1 MQPMAFLRSAQAGLR
16 RLFRRTTAERDLDDE
31 VRDYVASATREF
43 VRAGL
48 TPDEAARRA
57 RAEMGSLEGVKD
69 EVRQGGWEA
78 SVETTFRDARLAV
91 RALRRTPGFT
101 LVAGLTLALGIGS
114 ATAIFSAV
122 SPILFEPLPYPHAD
136 RILLLSDF
144 GSDGSPVPVTFGT
157 YREIA
162 DRSRSFEALA
172 VADLWQPALTGFND
186 PERLA
191 GQRVTAGYFR
201 ALGVAPAEG
210 RDFNEADGRIGAAR
224 VAIVSES
231 LAARRFGGRSAI
243 VGRQIDLSGDPYLVI
258 GVLPA
263 TFENVLAPS
272 TDVWAPVR
280 YRSPAP
286 FEGPEWGHHMTMVGR
301 LRAGV
306 SIDRAREDLS
316 AIARARVSAYARPPW
331 ADMASGIIVD
341 PLQHGVTA
349 DVRPALT
356 AIFGAVLFLVG
367 IACVNVTNLVA
378 ARGAERRDEFALRA
392 ALGAGRARLVRHL
405 LTESVLVAG
414 FGGALGLIVAWFGVR
429 ALVALSPP
437 GLPRPHAIRLD
448 QASFAF
454 AFGVT
459 TMVGLLVGLLPALD
473 ASRREWSLGLGR
485 MSRRATG
492 GRRLVRR
499 ALVVTEV
506 ALAFVLLVGAGL
518 LWRSLERLL
527 AVPPGFDPSHVLT
540 MQVQEVGYRYN
551 ADPARL
557 QFYLRALE
565 AVRAVP
571 GVTSAA
577 FTSQL
582 PLSGDSDSYGALI
595 QSTSPNAPGQ
605 EDSGAAR
612 YAVTPDYFATM
623 HIPLRR
629 GRLFDA
635 SDLTS
640 GPEAILINESYA
652 RREFRGRN
660 PIGEHLRLG
669 PEIGDTARSWDV
681 VVGVVGDV
689 KQLSLALGPP
699 NAFYVVSGRWSWVDS
714 VESLVVRTSLDAA
727 ALAPAVKAAIWSVD
741 RNQPIVRIATMDALV
756 ARSEAER
763 SFALIVFEAFAL
775 AALALAAIGIYGVLA
790 GSVTERTREIGV
802 RSALGASRG
811 RVLALVLRQGLAM
824 AAVGTVLGLG
834 GAVLT
839 SRAIATLLF
848 GVSRYDPATYF
859 GTVAVFTAVATAACW
874 VPAWR
879 ASRVDPM
886 TALRAE

>member
-1 MQPMAFLRSAQAGLR
+1 MSFVRSTQAGLR
-16 RLFRRTTAERDLDDE
+16 RLFRRTAAERDLDDE

-48 TPDEAARRA
+48 PPDEAARRA

-78 SVETTFRDARLAV
+78 SVETTWRDARLAV
-91 RALRRTPGFT
+91 RGLRRTPGFT
-101 LVAGLTLALGIGS
+101 VVAGLTLALGVGS

-136 RILLLSDF
+136 RIVLVSDF
-144 GSDGSPVPVTFGT
+144 GSGGSPVPVTFGT
-157 YREIA
+157 YRELA
-162 DRSRSFEALA
+162 DRSQSFEALA
-172 VADLWQPALTGFND
+172 VVDLWQPALTGFND
-186 PERLA
+186 PERLD

-210 RDFNEADGRIGAAR
+210 RDFNEADGRIGAPK

-231 LAARRFGGRSAI
+231 LAARRFGGRGAI
-243 VGRQIDLSGDPYLVI
+243 VGRQIDLSGDQYLVI

-301 LRAGV
+301 VRAGV
-306 SIDRAREDLS
+306 PIDRVREDLS

-331 ADMASGIIVD
+331 ADMASGLIVD

-378 ARGAERRDEFALRA
+378 ARGAERRDELALRA
-392 ALGAGRARLVRHL
+392 ALGAGRARLIRHL
-405 LTESVLVAG
+405 LTESLIVAG
-414 FGGALGLIVAWFGVR
+414 LGGALGLIVAWFGVR

-448 QASFAF
+448 QMSFAF

-473 ASRREWSLGLGR
+473 AARNEWSLGLGR
-485 MSRRATG
+485 ASRRTTG
-492 GRRLVRR
+492 GRRLIRR
-499 ALVVTEV
+499 ALVVAEV
-506 ALAFVLLVGAGL
+506 ALALVLLVGAGL

-527 AVPPGFDPSHVLT
+527 AVTPGFDSSHVLT
-540 MQVQEVGYRYN
+540 MQVQEVGHRY
-551 ADPARL
+551 DPDEARL
-557 QFYLRALE
+557 EFYRLALD

-577 FTSQL
+577 FTNQL
-582 PLSGDSDSYGALI
+582 PLSGDFEGYGVLFESL
-595 QSTSPNAPGQ
+595 STGAPGQ
-605 EDSGAAR
+605 ENSSALR
-612 YAVTPDYFATM
+612 YAVTPDYFRTM
-623 HIPLRR
+623 RVPLLR
-629 GRLFDA
+629 GRLLDA
-635 SDLTS
+635 GDLTS

-652 RREFRGRN
+652 RREFSGRS
-660 PIGEHLRLG
+660 PIGERLRLG
-669 PEIGDTARSWDV
+669 PEIGDSARPWDV
-681 VVGVVGDV
+681 IVGVVGDV
-689 KQLSLALGPP
+689 KQTSLALGPP
-699 NAFYVVSGRWSWVDS
+699 DAFYVASGRWSWVDT
-714 VESLVVRTSLDAA
+714 VQSLVVRTGVDAA
-727 ALAPAVKAAIWSVD
+727 ALAPAVKSAIWSVD
-741 RNQPIVRIATMDALV
+741 RNQPILRIATMDTLV

-763 SFALIVFEAFAL
+763 RFTLIVFEAFAL

-811 RVLALVLRQGLAM
+811 RVLALVLRQGLTLSATG
-824 AAVGTVLGLG
+824 VVIGVG
-834 GAVLT
+834 GAALA
-839 SRAIATLLF
+839 SRVIATLLF
-848 GVSRYDPATYF
+848 GVSQRDPATY
-859 GTVAVFTAVATAACW
+859 GEVIAVFAAVATAACW

>member
-1 MQPMAFLRSAQAGLR
+1 MSVFRSAQAGLR
-16 RLFRRTTAERDLDDE
+16 RLFRRETAESDLDDE
-31 VRDYVASATREF
+31 VRDYLASATAEF

-48 TPDEAARRA
+48 PPTEAARRA
-57 RAEMGSLEGVKD
+57 RAEMGSPEAVKD

-78 SVETTFRDARLAV
+78 SIETTWRDARLAV
-91 RALRRTPGFT
+91 RGLRRAPGFT
-101 LVAGLTLALGIGS
+101 LVAGLTLALGVGS

-136 RILLLSDF
+136 RILLLSDV
-144 GSDGSPVPVTFGT
+144 GSGGSPIPVTFGT

-172 VADLWQPALTGFND
+172 AVDEWQPALTGFSD

-191 GQRVTAGYFR
+191 GQRVTAGYFKV
-201 ALGVAPAEG
+201 LGVGPAQG
-210 RDFNEADGRIGAAR
+210 RDFNEADGRIGAPR

-231 LAARRFGGRSAI
+231 LAARRFGGGSAI

-263 TFENVLAPS
+263 SFENVLAPS

-280 YRSPAP
+280 YQSPAP

-316 AIARARVSAYARPPW
+316 AIARARISAYARPPW
-331 ADMASGIIVD
+331 ANMASGLVVD
-341 PLQHGVTA
+341 PLQQGVTA

-356 AIFGAVLFLVG
+356 AIFGAVLLLVG

-392 ALGAGRARLVRHL
+392 ALGAGRARLIRHL
-405 LTESVLVAG
+405 LTESLLVAG
-414 FGGALGLIVAWFGVR
+414 VGGALGLVVAWLGVR
-429 ALVALSPP
+429 ALIALSPP
-437 GLPRPHAIRLD
+437 ALPRPHAIRLD

-459 TMVGLLVGLLPALD
+459 TFVGLLVGLLPALD

-485 MSRRATG
+485 TSRRTTG
-492 GRRLVRR
+492 GRRLARR

-506 ALAFVLLVGAGL
+506 ALALVLLVGAGL

-527 AVPPGFDPSHVLT
+527 AVAPGFDSSHVLT
-540 MQVQEVGYRYN
+540 MQVQEVGHQY
-551 ADPARL
+551 DPDAARL
-557 QFYLRALE
+557 QFYLQALE

-577 FTSQL
+577 FTNQL
-582 PLSGDSDSYGALI
+582 PLSGDFEAYGGLFESI
-595 QSTSPNAPGQ
+595 SPNAPGQ
-605 EDSGAAR
+605 EDSNALR
-612 YAVTPDYFATM
+612 YVVTPDYFATM
-623 HIPLRR
+623 QIPLVR
-629 GRLFDA
+629 GRLLDA
-635 SDLTS
+635 ADRTS

-652 RREFRGRN
+652 RREFHGRN
-660 PIGEHLRLG
+660 PVGERLRFG
-669 PEIGDTARSWDV
+669 PEIGDSARPWDV
-681 VVGVVGDV
+681 IVGVVGDV
-689 KQLSLALGPP
+689 KQASLALGPP
-699 NAFYVVSGRWSWVDS
+699 DAFYVVSGRWSWVDA
-714 VESLVVRTSLDAA
+714 VQSLVVRTGVDAA
-727 ALAPAVKAAIWSVD
+727 ALAPAVKGAIWSVD
-741 RNQPIVRIATMDALV
+741 RNQPIARIATMDTLV

-763 SFALIVFEAFAL
+763 SFTLIVFEAFAL

-811 RVLALVLRQGLAM
+811 RVLALVLRQGLTLAGVGVVVGIAG
-824 AAVGTVLGLG
+824 AAL
-834 GAVLT
+834 A

-848 GVSRYDPATYF
+848 GLSQRDPATYLEVVVVF
-859 GTVAVFTAVATAACW
+859 AVVATAACW

>member
-1 MQPMAFLRSAQAGLR
+1 MTFFRSAQAGLG
-16 RLFRRTTAERDLDDE
+16 RLFRRNTAERDLDDE
-31 VRDYVASATREF
+31 VRDYVARATAEF

-48 TPDEAARRA
+48 SPDEAARRA
-57 RAEMGSLEGVKD
+57 RAEMGSVEGVKD

-78 SVETTFRDARLAV
+78 SVETTWRDARLAV

-101 LVAGLTLALGIGS
+101 LVAGLTLALGVGS

-136 RILLLSDF
+136 RIVLVSDF
-144 GSDGSPVPVTFGT
+144 GSGGSPVPVTFGT
-157 YREIA
+157 YRELA
-162 DRSRSFEALA
+162 DRSQSFDALA

-186 PERLA
+186 PERLD

-210 RDFNEADGRIGAAR
+210 RDFNEADGRMGAPR

-243 VGRQIDLSGDPYLVI
+243 VGRQIDLSGDRYLVI
-258 GVLPA
+258 GVLPV

-306 SIDRAREDLS
+306 SIDRVREDLS
-316 AIARARVSAYARPPW
+316 AIARARVPAYARPPW
-331 ADMASGIIVD
+331 ADMSSGLIVD

-356 AIFGAVLFLVG
+356 AIFGAVLLLVG

-392 ALGAGRARLVRHL
+392 ALGAGRARLIRHL
-405 LTESVLVAG
+405 LTESLLVAG
-414 FGGALGLIVAWFGVR
+414 LGGALGLVVAWFGVR
-429 ALVALSPP
+429 ALIALSPP

-473 ASRREWSLGLGR
+473 AARNEWSLGPGR
-485 MSRRATG
+485 ASRRTTG
-492 GRRLVRR
+492 GRRLIRR
-499 ALVVTEV
+499 ALVVAEV
-506 ALAFVLLVGAGL
+506 ALALVLLVGAGL

-527 AVPPGFDPSHVLT
+527 AVTPGFDSSHVLT
-540 MQVQEVGYRYN
+540 MQVQEVGQRY
-551 ADPARL
+551 DPDDARL
-557 QFYLRALE
+557 QFYRLALD

-577 FTSQL
+577 FTNQL
-582 PLSGDSDSYGALI
+582 PLSGDFEGYGVLFESLA
-595 QSTSPNAPGQ
+595 TTPGQ
-605 EDSGAAR
+605 EDSSALR
-612 YAVTPDYFATM
+612 YAVTPDYFRTM
-623 HIPLRR
+623 RVPLLR
-629 GRLFDA
+629 GRLLDA
-635 SDLTS
+635 GDLTS

-652 RREFRGRN
+652 RREFNGRN
-660 PIGEHLRLG
+660 PIGERLRLG
-669 PEIGDTARSWDV
+669 PEIGDSARPWDV
-681 VVGVVGDV
+681 IVGVVGDV
-689 KQLSLALGPP
+689 KQTSLALGPP
-699 NAFYVVSGRWSWVDS
+699 DAFYVASGRWSWVDS
-714 VESLVVRTSLDAA
+714 VQSLVVRTGLEAA
-727 ALAPAVKAAIWSVD
+727 ALAPAVKSAIWSVD
-741 RNQPIVRIATMDALV
+741 RNQPILRIATMDTLV
-756 ARSEAER
+756 AKSEAER
-763 SFALIVFEAFAL
+763 RFTLIVFEAFAL

-811 RVLALVLRQGLAM
+811 RVLGLVLRQGLTLV
-824 AAVGTVLGLG
+824 AVGVVLGIG
-834 GAVLT
+834 GAALA
-839 SRAIATLLF
+839 SRTIASLLF
-848 GVSRYDPATYF
+848 GVSQHDPATYVAV
-859 GTVAVFTAVATAACW
+859 VAVFAAVATAACW
-874 VPAWR
+874 MPAWR

-886 TALRAE
+886 TALRAD